1 MWNFLAFFVAT
12 FSALQISSADPLQC
26 DVFDP
31 ACRARIQASNSHSVR
46 TKARNQCHY
55 QDIWLIPGRA
65 DASCTRPDAKRL
77 VDIDP
82 RQVHIKPAVVK
93 FPGCFTLEIRNLRV
107 HDHQDVLSN
116 SFFAKSEYQWL
127 NVKEFGDVKC
137 QNASNNGC
145 GGYGNNCF
153 YCDICESLKA
163 IDRDEIM
170 TQNNDGAGFAEQ
182 FKGLNCPRK
191 AGYYTFRKEFCF
203 NDWSAFDTDGD
214 CQMDFLQ
221 SDKSDY
227 KGALQSLQQIG
238 YGTVIAKIRLAYN
251 ATGSVQR
258 KKDTKEAQIEKTV
271 LRELEERR
279 RTWDI
284 NRGQFEKFQQWY
296 IEYRKNIWHREEYL
310 PWLLYEHEIS
320 CLRLT
325 FDVCER
331 VPRRKPYGGKGY
343 TCD

>member
-1 MWNFLAFFVAT
+1 MPRCLCIVVVVALLT
-12 FSALQISSADPLQC
+12 LLDAIDPLQC

-31 ACRARIQASNSHSVR
+31 ACRARIQAAGNGHSVR
-46 TKARNQCHY
+46 HRAQNKCQY

-93 FPGCFTLEIRNLRV
+93 FPGCFTVEIRNVRV
-107 HDHQDVLSN
+107 HDSSEVLSN

-127 NVKEFGDVKC
+127 NVKEFSDVKC
-137 QNASNNGC
+137 QNATNNGC
-145 GGYGNNCF
+145 GGYGNNCY
-153 YCDICESLKA
+153 YCDICESLRA
-163 IDRDEIM
+163 IDKNGDSE
-170 TQNNDGAGFAEQ
+170 GFSEQ
-182 FKGLNCPRK
+182 FRGLNCPRK

-203 NDWSAFDTDGD
+203 NDWTAFDADGD

-238 YGTVIAKIRLAYN
+238 YGTVVAKIRMAYN
-251 ATGSVQR
+251 ATNAINNKRS
-258 KKDTKEAQIEKTV
+258 TKEAQIEATV
-271 LRELEERR
+271 MRELEERR
-279 RTWDI
+279 RNWDI
-284 NRGQFEKFQQWY
+284 NRGQFEKFQSWY

-310 PWLLYEHEIS
+310 PWLLYENEIS
-320 CLRLT
+320 CLRVT

-331 VPRRKPYGGKGY
+331 VPRRKPYGGAGY